1 MQRFQESLALLDVV
15 ERSGVDE
22 RLGQALG
29 EWGGDIVEEEAVEDD
44 GEECSGGAF
53 SRIDGRRPLHE
64 ACSVGEVAK
73 VKVLLKMGEGTEET
87 DLEGFA
93 PLHYASTRGHGAVV
107 KLLLDAG
114 AIVDALD
121 KARCTPLHLAIMNEH
136 EAIVKALL
144 AAGADKDI
152 TDSAGDTPMDY
163 AEAVSKAM
171 LSLLKG
177 VSEEVSDNEWLDG
190 IGVGKGSHNKKKK
203 KKKKRK

>member
-1 MQRFQESLALLDVV
+1 M
-15 ERSGVDE
+15 
-22 RLGQALG
+22 
-29 EWGGDIVEEEAVEDD
+29 IEEEVVDD
-44 GEECSGGAF
+44 GEK
-53 SRIDGRRPLHE
+53 SRNSIYKIEQMTPLHE
-64 ACSVGEVAK
+64 ACITGELAK
-73 VKVLLKMGEGTEET
+73 VKGLLGAGADVEATGEG
-87 DLEGFA
+87 G
-93 PLHYASTRGHGAVV
+93 
-107 KLLLDAG
+107 
-114 AIVDALD
+114 
-121 KARCTPLHLAIMNEH
+121 CTPLHLAIMNEH